1 MAEKES
7 YERQSREQ
15 QEFRDVS
22 LTHCDTEF
30 FLTVSNSLTI
40 SRNI

>member
-1 MAEKES
+1 MAEKER

-22 LTHCDTEF
+22 LTDCYTEF
-30 FLTVSNSLTI
+30 
-40 SRNI
+40 